1 MKSFLAILLF
11 SFIAGLHAD
20 DFDEFLLM
28 DDGEGGLPD
37 RHPYVVC
44 INQLFELEVLSLQR

>member
-11 SFIAGLHAD
+11 AFIAGLHAD

-28 DDGEGGLPD
+28 DDAEGELPD

-44 INQLFELEVLSLQR
+44 IKQLFELEVLSL